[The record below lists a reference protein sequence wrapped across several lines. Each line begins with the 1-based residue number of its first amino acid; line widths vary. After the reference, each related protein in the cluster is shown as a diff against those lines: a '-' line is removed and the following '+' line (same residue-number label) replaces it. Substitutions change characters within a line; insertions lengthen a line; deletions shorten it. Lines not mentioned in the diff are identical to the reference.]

1 MKITK
6 QIDSQD
12 EFTLREAVRIIN
24 SLSEEDQLE
33 IEVNEIPNKEDLLVE
48 ISFQKPETLL
58 TLGQLQEQLQTK
70 HDWNKSGCFFHHKDI
85 KKHTNRSY
93 ELRILIMRAFWLL
106 MVIMFIFIV
115 LMIMG
120 HRNTNSTK
128 IQLLRDISAYIEADS
143 SSIYKPIK

>member
-12 EFTLREAVRIIN
+12 EFILREAVKIIN
-24 SLSEEDQLE
+24 SLSEEDHLE
-33 IEVNEIPNKEDLLVE
+33 IELNEIPDKEDLLVE

-58 TLGQLQEQLQTK
+58 TLGQLQEQLRTK
-70 HDWNKSGCFFHHKDI
+70 HDWNKSGCFFYKNI

-93 ELRILIMRAFWLL
+93 ELRMLIIRAFWLL
-106 MVIMFIFIV
+106 IVIMFIFIF
-115 LMIMG
+115 LMVMG
-120 HRNTNSTK
+120 HRNTNSSTK
-128 IQLLRDISAYIEADS
+128 IQLLRGISAYIEADS

>member
-24 SLSEEDQLE
+24 SLSDEDHLE
-33 IEVNEIPNKEDLLVE
+33 IEVNEIPDKEDLLVE
-48 ISFQKPETLL
+48 ISFQRPETLL
-58 TLGQLQEQLQTK
+58 TLGQLLEQLQTK
-70 HDWNKSGCFFHHKDI
+70 RDWNKPGCFFHHKDI

-93 ELRILIMRAFWLL
+93 ELRMLIMRAFWLL

-120 HRNTNSTK
+120 HSNTNSTK